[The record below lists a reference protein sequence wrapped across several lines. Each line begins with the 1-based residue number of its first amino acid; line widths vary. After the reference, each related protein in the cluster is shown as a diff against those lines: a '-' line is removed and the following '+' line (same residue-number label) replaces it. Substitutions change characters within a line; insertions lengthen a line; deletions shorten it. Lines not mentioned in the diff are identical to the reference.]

1 MARRSRSF
9 GDELNSW
16 KLCLEGHKGNTTDF
30 PFLKNDLT
38 AFEKTLS
45 QAEKEN
51 AKQEKLKADLLA
63 QSKLLADVQASGRK
77 TYASLIRYAK
87 AKYGP
92 NTSKIKEF
100 LSKTEGVNKP
110 RKAVKAD

>member
-9 GDELNSW
+9 GDEVNSW
-16 KLCLEGHKGNTTDF
+16 KLCMEGHKGNQADF
-30 PFLKNDLT
+30 PFLKT
-38 AFEKTLS
+38 EVAGFEKVIA

-63 QSKLLADVQASGRK
+63 QSKILADVQVSGRK

-92 NTSKIKEF
+92 KTAKIKEF
-100 LSKTEGVNKP
+100 LSASEGVSKP
-110 RKAVKAD
+110 RKAAKAG